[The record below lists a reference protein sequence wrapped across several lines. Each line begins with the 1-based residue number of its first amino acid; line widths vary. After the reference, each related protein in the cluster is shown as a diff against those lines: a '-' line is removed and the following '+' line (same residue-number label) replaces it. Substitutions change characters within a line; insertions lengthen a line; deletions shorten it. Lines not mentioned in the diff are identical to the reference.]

1 MGRWF
6 YVFVVVLLMYGN
18 YSVADYHARCF
29 GINMPKSRDIQAKM
43 PSPKVIL
50 NAFLLVTV
58 KLLNS
63 YDVCS
68 ISFSQTRSFFNHIN
82 LFHHSVSTGTQPAW
96 LGSLGAGTLC
106 GRLEQALRSDT
117 YGDFRLGQL
126 TQVNIVAVSG

>member
-1 MGRWF
+1 
-6 YVFVVVLLMYGN
+6 
-18 YSVADYHARCF
+18 
-29 GINMPKSRDIQAKM
+29 KM

-63 YDVCS
+63 YDVCG